1 MQAFLSSLFAI
12 YFFASSAVLVCVA
25 AAICLITAPFDPLR
39 KTLHEF
45 ACYWAFHYLQINPF
59 WRVTFEGLDNIDGR
73 KHYVLIANHQSYMD
87 IFVLYGLHRSFKWV
101 SKEEILKTPFIGW
114 NMLLNQYVFIRRGD
128 MKSIKE
134 MMQEC
139 RDWLNKGAS
148 IMMFPEGT
156 RSEDGQLQAFR
167 DGAFKLAIDCNV
179 DVVPIVID
187 GTHEIMGKNSR
198 LINFTSKVRV
208 KVLAPISPNSFDRS
222 SGKMRTNVHNLM
234 ADELANMRGQAN
246 SIQPASQTDAV
257 APVEGDTRA
266 GSTESVKQ

>member
-1 MQAFLSSLFAI
+1 MQAFFSLLFAI
-12 YFFASSAVLVCVA
+12 YFFASSAVLVCVSA
-25 AAICLITAPFDPLR
+25 VICLITAPFDPLR

-59 WRVTFEGLDNIDGR
+59 WRVTFEGLENIDR
-73 KHYVLIANHQSYMD
+73 KKHHVLIANHQSYID

-114 NMLLNQYVFIRRGD
+114 NMLLNQYIFIKRGD

-167 DGAFKLAIDCNV
+167 DGAFKLAIDCNL

-187 GTHEIMGKNSR
+187 GTHEIMGKNSHW
-198 LINFTSKVRV
+198 INFSTSVRV
-208 KVLAPISPNSFDRS
+208 KVLAPISPDTFDRS
-222 SGKMRTNVHNLM
+222 SGKMRTYVHNLM
-234 ADELANMRGQAN
+234 ADELAKMRGQTAPTVPSP
-246 SIQPASQTDAV
+246 SID
-257 APVEGDTRA
+257 
-266 GSTESVKQ
+266 